1 MPFLTRKNHQYT
13 KQSDL
18 YGLTP
23 SQIVHLSPDKVK
35 SSIETKVGDKS
46 KQLSPTKLK
55 ALNRLLAIKRMHKRV
70 PNERSRRQ
78 SIKDFL
84 EREGLTPKSDVDDL
98 IVAVQSAS
106 MYDKVGDKLLEN
118 RYRSLMDRPTRP
130 LTEEEDMYRRMNNL
144 GITLKKAGTRKRKR
158 TPKRR

>member
-1 MPFLTRKNHQYT
+1 MPFYTRKNHHYT

-35 SSIETKVGDKS
+35 SSIETTIGDKS
-46 KQLSPTKLK
+46 KQLSPTKMK

-84 EREGLTPKSDVDDL
+84 DREGLTPKSDVDEL
-98 IVAVQSAS
+98 IVAMHSAS
-106 MYDKVGDKLLEN
+106 MYDKVGDKMREN
-118 RYRSLMDRPTRP
+118 RFRSLMDQSTRP
-130 LTEEEDMYRRMNNL
+130 LTEEEEMYRRMNNI
-144 GITLKKAGTRKRKR
+144 GVTLKRAGRHKKR
-158 TPKRR
+158 THKNR